1 MLKIQQNTLLWWA
14 GESGHNVWLT
24 EEFLFS
30 LKWVIKFSL
39 KWVAS
44 CRSYVRFISL
54 FCPVNLLKYLSPKNR
69 YDFKFRYIF
78 LRYVTVIVFKQCSPS
93 LDDVPHL

>member
-1 MLKIQQNTLLWWA
+1 MLKILQNTLLWRA

-54 FCPVNLLKYLSPKNR
+54 CCPIFRRKIGMILNL
-69 YDFKFRYIF
+69 DTFF
-78 LRYVTVIVFKQCSPS
+78 
-93 LDDVPHL
+93 